1 MELLKHDLPHEFPEY
16 LEKINQLKASDAHFS
31 TLAEHYDTYNHTI
44 TQYEQGKE
52 AMADDELEVLKKKR
66 LDLKDQI
73 YQILKAG

>member
-31 TLAEHYDTYNHTI
+31 TLAEHYDTCNHTI

-73 YQILKAG
+73 YQMLKAG

>member
-1 MELLKHDLPHEFPEY
+1 MELLKHDLPHEFPEF
-16 LEKINQLKASDAHFS
+16 LEKISQLKASDAHFS
-31 TLAEHYDTYNHTI
+31 TLAEHYDAHNHAI

-73 YQILKAG
+73 YQMLKAG